1 MRRAAL
7 RAARFRVRVVAGPDL
22 DAGRGRAI
30 RLDAE
35 TAALL
40 GVQAGAVVELV
51 NPRGAPLRAW
61 VAGLTAAPPS
71 ADATPRAE
79 LAPIALRMLAI
90 AEGAEVEVRAVH
102 SGALIADPG

>member
-1 MRRAAL
+1 
-7 RAARFRVRVVAGPDL
+7 VVAGPDL

-35 TAALL
+35 TAARL
-40 GVQAGAVVELV
+40 GVQAAAVVELV

-61 VAGLTAAPPS
+61 VASLTAAPRS

-79 LAPIALRMLAI
+79 LAPVALRMLAI
-90 AEGAEVEVRAVH
+90 ADGNEVEVRAVH
-102 SGALIADPG
+102 SGALTGDPGLT